1 MTLADIAE
9 NAGIP
14 ARTIRFYIARGL
26 LDGPVKSGRD
36 AAYTEGHLVRLKR
49 IKRLQ
54 AEGRTL
60 AEIGRLMAGP
70 AGRSSTAPPTTWSQY
85 AIAADVTV
93 WVKAGASP
101 WRTKQVRKA
110 VDDFAR
116 SLQEPEQTGNG
127 KEPETK

>member
-9 NAGIP
+9 TSGIP

-26 LDGPVKSGRD
+26 LDGPVKGGRD
-36 AAYTEGHLVRLKR
+36 AAYTEGHLARLKR

-60 AEIGRLMAGP
+60 AEIGRLMAGA
-70 AGRSSTAPPTTWSQY
+70 AGRFAAASPTTWSQY
-85 AIAADVTV
+85 AIAADVIV

-110 VDDFAR
+110 VDDLAC
-116 SLQEPEQTGNG
+116 SLQEPEQTGNR